1 MARNTYFTNGT
12 RNEQFLQQNLTE
24 EFIKMF
30 GMDIL
35 YCPRE
40 IMLTDGVFNEE
51 VIGQFNDSYIIEAY
65 MENFDG
71 FQGGGDLLTKFG
83 VAQTDE
89 ITMIISQQR
98 FSDLIS
104 QFLLLDTDYQAPER
118 PQEGDLIYLPL
129 TSNYF
134 EIKFVEHEEPFYQL
148 GKGYVY
154 KLRAELFEYS
164 DEQGDV
170 FAGDDEIVDYGY
182 TVKHYYLTTAG
193 VTATGDAVLSN
204 GALTNIFITNN
215 GSSYNE
221 TPSITITGD
230 GQDAT
235 AEAFLVNIT
244 LSGGSPTKSAVIRGV
259 VKEGQIRSVN
269 IVDGGENYDEDR
281 VTMNV
286 TAPDS
291 GGINATL
298 VPTFTNGVLTAINIL
313 SGGSG
318 YKSVKLID
326 ITNGG
331 SGYTNAT
338 VAFTA
343 APSGLTGAFAVP
355 EQVTGATSS
364 ATAQLVEWDAQEGFI
379 KLKSPT
385 GSFLIGE
392 AIVGDTSGATI
403 ILDNRNEQ
411 ATADPKY
418 SESVTFESLG
428 DDIMD
433 FSESNPFGLAGNL

>member
-1 MARNTYFTNGT
+1 MARTTFFTHGT
-12 RNEQFLQQNLTE
+12 RNEQFLLQNLVE
-24 EFIKMF
+24 EHLKMF

-40 IMLTDGVFNEE
+40 IMHKDGVFNEE
-51 VIGQFNDSYIIEAY
+51 VIGEFNDAYIIEAY

-89 ITMIISQQR
+89 ITMVVSAQR
-98 FSDLIS
+98 FTDLIS
-104 QFLLLDTDYQAPER
+104 QFLLLDKDYKAPER

-170 FAGDDEIVDYGY
+170 FDNDDEMVDYGY
-182 TVKHYYLTTAG
+182 TVKHYYLTTNG
-193 VTATGDAVLSN
+193 ITATGDAVISN
-204 GALTNIFITNN
+204 GSLTNIFITEN
-215 GSSYNE
+215 GTSYNE
-221 TPSITITGD
+221 TPTITITGD
-230 GQDAT
+230 GQDA
-235 AEAFLVNIT
+235 AASAFMANIT
-244 LSGGSPTKSAVIRGV
+244 ISGGSPTKSAVIRST
-259 VKEGQIRSVN
+259 VKDGQIRSVD

-281 VTMNV
+281 AVLNITE
-286 TAPDS
+286 PDS
-291 GGINATL
+291 GGVKATL

-326 ITNGG
+326 ITNSG

-343 APSGLTGAFAVP
+343 APAGLTGTFQVP
-355 EQVTGATSS
+355 EQVTGGTTG
-364 ATAQLVEWDAQEGFI
+364 ATAQMVEWDAQEGFI

-385 GSFLIGE
+385 GTFVVGELIMG
-392 AIVGDTSGATI
+392 ATSGATI
-403 ILDNRNEQ
+403 VLDNKNEQ

-428 DDIMD
+428 DDIID
-433 FSESNPFGLAGNL
+433 FSESNPFGMV

>member
-1 MARNTYFTNGT
+1 MPRTTYFTHGT
-12 RNEQFLQQNLTE
+12 RNEQFLQQNLVE
-24 EFIKMF
+24 EYIKMF

-40 IMLTDGVFNEE
+40 IMEKDGVFNEE
-51 VIGQFNDSYIIEAY
+51 VIGEFNDSYLIEAY

-89 ITMIISQQR
+89 ITMIVSQQR
-98 FSDLIS
+98 FTDLIS
-104 QFLLLDTDYQAPER
+104 QFLLVDKDYQAPER
-118 PQEGDLIYLPL
+118 PQEGDLIFLPL

-154 KLRAELFEYS
+154 KLKAELFEYS

-170 FAGDDEIVDYGY
+170 FDNDEEIVDYGY
-182 TVKHYYLTTAG
+182 TVKHFYLTTAG
-193 VTATGDAVLSN
+193 TTATGTSVLT
-204 GALTNIFITNN
+204 GGELTNIFITDN

-221 TPSITITGD
+221 TPLITITGD
-230 GQDAT
+230 GQDAA
-235 AEAFLVNIT
+235 AEAFMANIT
-244 LSGGSPTKSAVIRGV
+244 VSGGSPTKSAVIRSV
-259 VKEGQIRSVN
+259 VKDGQIRSVN

-281 VTMNV
+281 AVLNV
-286 TAPDS
+286 TAPDA
-291 GGINATL
+291 GGIAATL

-326 ITNGG
+326 ITNAG
-331 SGYTNAT
+331 SGYTSAT
-338 VAFTA
+338 IAFTP
-343 APSGLTGAFAVP
+343 APAGLTGAFQVP
-355 EQVTGATSS
+355 EQVTGGTTGH
-364 ATAQLVEWDAQEGFI
+364 TAQLVEWNAQEGFV

-385 GSFLIGE
+385 GSFVVGELIMG
-392 AIVGDTSGATI
+392 ATSGATI
-403 ILDNRNEQ
+403 VLDNKNEM

-428 DDIMD
+428 DDIID
-433 FSESNPFGLAGNL
+433 FSESNPFGLVT